1 MSTSCRS
8 DSSSGSISIACGAP
22 AGVNFTV
29 PNTGL
34 NYTSDANFINT
45 GVSRTIVPEL
55 RDQFKKY
62 LWDLR
67 SFPKGK
73 RNCYKINITRGSKY
87 LIRAHFLYGNYDG
100 LNMLPQFDLLLG
112 ANRWDTVNI
121 KNASVGRYF
130 EIIYVPS
137 LDYVH
142 ICMVDTGL
150 GTPFISAIELRTLRN
165 DIYETRFGSLETY
178 FRVDLGSNKRYR
190 YNYDVYDRY
199 WSDVDLDTWRPLNF
213 PIDADSLVQNKYQPP
228 AVVMSTAITPANVS
242 APSVISWKPDDP
254 KDSFYVYMHFTE
266 IQVLA
271 KNQTREF
278 NITLNGNPWHENMSP
293 RYHIADTI
301 YSTSG
306 ISGEKIIFSFVMTE
320 TSTLPP
326 IINAIEIYRVKE
338 FPQQDTYQGDV
349 DAITTIKS
357 VYGVTRDWQ
366 GDPCCPKDYLWE
378 GLNCTY
384 PVIDSPRIITLNLSS
399 SGLSGKIDPSI
410 LNLTMLEK
418 LDLSNNSLNG
428 EVPDFLSQ
436 LQYLKIFVSQ
446 NPYLCE
452 SGQCNFEKKQKN
464 IVTPIVASISGAL
477 ILLVAVAILWTLK
490 RRKSKALMEVND
502 ESEISRLQST
512 KKDDSLLQVKKQIY
526 SYSDVLKI
534 TNNFNTIIG
543 KGGFGTVYLGYI
555 DDSPVAVKVLSPS
568 SVNGFQQFQ
577 AEVKLLIKVHHKNL
591 TSLIGYCN
599 EGTNKAL
606 IYEYM
611 ANGNLQE
618 HLSGKHSK
626 STFLSWEDR
635 LRIAV
640 DAALGLEYLQNGC
653 KPPIIHRDV
662 KSTNI
667 LLNEHFQA
675 KLSDFG
681 LSKAIPTDGESLVS
695 TVLAGTPG
703 TRQKVIRNGNVQE
716 FPSCFSRMSTSCRSD
731 SSTGS
736 ISIACGAPAG
746 VNFTVPKT
754 GLNYTSD
761 ANFINTGVS
770 RTIVP
775 ELRDQFQRYVWNL
788 RSFPEGKR
796 NCYKINITRGSKYL
810 IGASFLYGNYDG
822 LNMLPQFDLLLG
834 ANRWDTVKIENAS
847 VGRYFEII
855 YVPSL
860 DYVHIC
866 MVDTGLGTPFISA
879 IELRSLRNDIY
890 ETRFGSLEKY
900 TRRDLGSNE
909 VYRYHYDVYDRFWS
923 NDDVDAWYDNV
934 DKWKQLN
941 FPIDADSLVQNEY
954 QPPAVVMSTAVTP
967 ANVSAPLVI
976 SWKPYDPKE
985 SFYVYMHFTEIQVL
999 AKNQTRQ
1006 FNITLNGKL
1015 WYENESPRY
1024 HSVFT
1029 RYTPKGISGK
1039 LINFSFVMTETSTL
1053 PPIINAIEIYR
1064 VKEFPQPDT
1073 YQGDVD
1079 AITTIKSVYGV
1090 TRDWQGDPCCPKD
1103 YLWEGLN
1110 CTYPVVDSPRIIT
1123 LDLSNNSLNGE
1134 VPDFLSQLQYLK
1146 ILNLENNNLSGS
1158 IPSTL
1163 VEKSKEG
1170 SLSLSV
1176 GQNPYLC
1183 ESGQCN
1189 FEKKQKNIVTAPI
1202 VASISGVLILL
1213 VAVAILWTLKRRKSK
1228 ALMVEK
1234 DQHEVSL
1241 QYIEQDDSLLQF
1253 RKQIYS
1259 YSDVLKITNN
1269 FNTVVGKG
1277 GFGTVYLGHINDTP
1291 VAVKMLSRSSAHGY
1305 QQFQAEVK
1313 LLMTVHHRNLTSLA
1327 GYCNEGTN
1335 KGLIYEYM
1343 ANGNLNEHLSG
1354 KHSKTK
1360 FLTWEDRLRIAVD
1373 AALGLEYLH
1382 NGCKPPIIHRDI
1394 KSTNILL
1401 NEHFHAKLS
1410 DFGLSKIMPT
1420 DGVTHVSTVIAGTPG
1435 YLDPDYCISNRV
1447 TEKSDVYSFGIVLLE
1462 IITRQPVIA
1471 RSQENIH
1478 ISEWVSSLIAKEDIK
1493 AIVDS
1498 RLGGD
1503 FDSNSARKV
1512 IKLAMACISPKPNE
1526 RPMMK
1531 IVVTEL
1537 METLS
1542 TELARTKYIDANLT
1556 RDSAEPVNT
1565 NMDIEL
1571 TMPRMSR
1578 SFLVAFL
1585 GFLVLAVLIQAQ
1597 DQSGFISIA
1606 CGAPAGVNFTVR
1618 QTGLNYTSD
1627 ANFINTGVSR
1637 TIVPELRHE
1646 FLRNVWNLRSFPE
1659 GKRNCYKINITRGS
1673 KYLIGAS
1680 FLYGNYDGLNMLPK
1694 FDLLLGAN
1702 RWDTVDIKNAS
1713 VSRHFE
1719 IIYVPSLDYVHICM
1733 VDTGLGTPFISAITL
1748 RSLRNDIYETEFG
1761 SLQTYIRRDLG
1772 SNKGYR
1778 YDDDVY
1784 DRYWSYDDA
1793 DTWYDNVDKWKQLNF
1808 PIDADS
1814 LVQNH
1819 YQPPAVVMSTA
1830 VTPANVSAPLVISW
1844 KPYDPK
1850 ESFYVYMHFTEI
1862 QVLAKNQTRQFNIT
1876 LNGKLWYENESPRY
1890 HSVNTIYSTS
1900 GISGKLIN
1908 FSFVMTETS
1917 TLPPIINAIE
1927 IYRVKEFPQQDT
1939 YQGDVDAITTI
1950 KSVYGVTRDWQ
1961 GDPCSPKDY
1970 LWEGLNCTYPVIDSP
1985 RIITLNLSSSG
1996 LSGKIGPSILNLTML
2011 EKLDLSNNSLN
2022 GEVPDF
2028 LSQLQYLK
2036 ILNLENNNLSGS
2048 IPSTLVEK
2056 SKEGS
2061 LSLSVGQN
2069 PYLCES
2075 GQCNFEKK
2083 QKNIVTAPIVASISG
2098 VLILLVAVAI
2108 LWTLKRRKSK
2118 EKSTALMEVNDESEI
2133 SRLRSTKKDDSL
2145 AQVKKQIYS
2154 YSDVLK
2160 ITNNFNTIIG
2170 KGGFGTVYL
2179 GYIDDSPVAVK
2190 VLSPS
2195 SVNGFRQFQAEV
2207 KLLVRVH
2214 HKNLTSL
2221 IGYCNEGTNKAL
2233 IYEYM
2238 ANGNLQEHLSGK
2250 HSKSTFLSW
2259 EDRLRIAVDA
2269 ALGLEYLQ
2277 NGCKPPIIHR
2287 DVKSTNILLNEHF
2300 QAKLSD
2306 FGLSKAIPT
2315 DGESHVS
2322 TVVAGFISIACGAPA
2337 GVNFTVPNTGLNYTS
2352 DANFINTGVS
2362 RTIVPELRDQFP
2374 RYVWNLRSFPE
2385 GKRNCYKINIT
2396 RGSKYLIGASFLYGN
2411 YDGLNMLPQF
2421 DLLLGANRWDTV
2433 KIKNASVG
2441 RYFEIIYVPSLDYVH
2456 ICMVDTGLG
2465 TPFISAIELRSL
2477 RNDIYETRFGS
2488 LQTYIRRDL
2497 GSNKDYR
2504 YDDDVYDR
2512 YWSYDD
2518 ADTWYDNVDKWK
2530 QLNFPIDAD
2539 SLVQNHYQPP
2549 AVVMSTAVTPA
2560 NVSAPL
2566 VISWMPYDPE
2576 ESFYVYMHFTEIQV
2590 LAKNQTRQFN
2600 ITLNGKL
2607 WYENESPRYH
2617 SVFTIYTPS
2626 GISGK
2631 LINFSFVMTETSTLP
2646 PIINAIE
2653 IYRVKEFPQPDTY
2666 QGDVDAITTIKSV
2679 YGVTR
2684 DWQGDPCCPKDYL
2697 WEGLNCTYPVIDSPR
2712 IITLNLSS
2720 SGLSGKIDP
2729 SILNLT
2735 MLEKLDL
2742 SNNSLNGEVPDF
2754 LSQLQHLKI
2763 LNLENNNL
2771 SGSIPSTLVQKS
2783 KEGSLSLSVG
2793 QNPHLCESGQCN
2805 EKEKGKGED
2814 KKNTVTPVVASVGG
2828 VVIILVAVAAI
2839 LWTLKRRN
2847 SKASMVEKDQSPISP
2862 QYTEQEQ
2869 DDSLLQSKKQIYS
2882 YSDVLNIT
2890 NNFNTI
2896 VGKGGFGTVYL
2907 GYIDDTP
2914 VAVKMLSPSSVH
2926 GYQQFQAEVKLLM
2939 RVHHKSLTSL
2949 VGYCNEG
2956 NNKAL
2961 IYEYMHNGNLQE
2973 HITGKRSKTKFFT
2986 WEDRLRIAVDAA
2998 SGLEYLQNGCKP
3010 PIIHRDVKS
3019 TNILLNEHFQA
3030 KLSDFGLSKI
3040 IPTDGSTHVS
3050 TVIAGTPG
3058 YLDPEYYITN
3068 RLTEKSDVYSFVTIY
3083 NASLDQ
3089 FNEIIHVPSLDSVQL
3104 CLVNTGHG
3112 TPFISA
3118 VELRTLKND
3127 TYVTRFGSLETYN
3140 RWDLGSN
3147 QAYRYNYD
3155 VYDRAWFTYGSN
3167 NDWTQLNVSISVD
3180 SLSQSDFKPP
3190 AIVMST
3196 AVTPVNASAPLVIS
3210 WEPQDQTELYY
3221 VYMHFTEVEVLE
3233 KNQTREFNIN
3243 QNGKPWYQNLSP
3255 RYQKADT
3262 IYSGI
3267 GTSGEKIKYS
3277 LEMTENS
3284 NLPPIINAIEIYRL
3298 KDFQQSD
3305 TYQGDV
3311 DVITTIKSVYK
3322 VTRDWQGDPCG
3333 PVAYLWHGLNCTYAA
3348 NQSPRITTLNLSSSG
3363 LLGKI
3368 DPSISKLAMLEK
3380 LDLSNNSLNG
3390 EVPDFLSQLQHL
3402 KILNLEKNNLSG
3414 SIPSTLVE
3422 KSKEGSLSLSVGQNS
3437 FLCESD
3443 QCNEKQKE
3451 KKKNNI
3457 VTPLVA
3463 SVSGVVILLV
3473 VMAAILWTLKRR
3485 KSKASMVEK
3494 DQSQISPQYTEQ
3506 DDSLL
3511 QFKKQIY
3518 SFSDVLKIT
3527 NNFNTTLGK
3536 GGFGTV
3542 YLGHINDT
3550 PVAVKML
3557 SPSSVHGYQQFQAEV
3572 KLLMRVHHKNL
3583 TSLVGYCNEGTSK
3596 GLIYEYMA
3604 NGNLLEHLSG
3614 KHGKT
3619 KFFTWEERLRIA
3631 VDAALGLE
3639 YLQNGCKPPII
3650 HRDVKS
3656 TNILLNEHFQAK
3668 LSDFGLSKVIPTE
3681 GVTHV
3686 STVVAGTPGYLDPEY
3701 FITNRLTE
3709 KSDVYSF
3716 GVVLLEIITSQ
3727 PVIARNQENIHISE
3741 WVSSLIMKGDI
3752 KAIVDSRL
3760 EGAYDTNSVWKAVEI
3775 ATACVSPNLN
3785 KRPIT
3790 SVIVVELK
3798 ESLAME
3804 LARTKNR
3811 GTNTRDSVTS
3821 VTMNLN
3827 TEFIPQ
3833 AR

>member
-436 LQYLKIFVSQ
+436 LQYLKILNLENNNLSGSIPSTLVEKSKEGSLSLSVSQ

-490 RRKSKALMEVND
+490 RRKSKEKSTALMEVND

-2793 QNPHLCESGQCN
+2793 QNPHLCES
-2805 EKEKGKGED
+2805 
-2814 KKNTVTPVVASVGG
+2814 
-2828 VVIILVAVAAI
+2828 
-2839 LWTLKRRN
+2839 
-2847 SKASMVEKDQSPISP
+2847 
-2862 QYTEQEQ
+2862 
-2869 DDSLLQSKKQIYS
+2869 
-2882 YSDVLNIT
+2882 
-2890 NNFNTI
+2890 
-2896 VGKGGFGTVYL
+2896 
-2907 GYIDDTP
+2907 
-2914 VAVKMLSPSSVH
+2914 
-2926 GYQQFQAEVKLLM
+2926 
-2939 RVHHKSLTSL
+2939 
-2949 VGYCNEG
+2949 
-2956 NNKAL
+2956 
-2961 IYEYMHNGNLQE
+2961 
-2973 HITGKRSKTKFFT
+2973 
-2986 WEDRLRIAVDAA
+2986 
-2998 SGLEYLQNGCKP
+2998 
-3010 PIIHRDVKS
+3010 
-3019 TNILLNEHFQA
+3019 
-3030 KLSDFGLSKI
+3030 
-3040 IPTDGSTHVS
+3040 
-3050 TVIAGTPG
+3050 
-3058 YLDPEYYITN
+3058 
-3068 RLTEKSDVYSFVTIY
+3068 
-3083 NASLDQ
+3083 
-3089 FNEIIHVPSLDSVQL
+3089 
-3104 CLVNTGHG
+3104 
-3112 TPFISA
+3112 
-3118 VELRTLKND
+3118 
-3127 TYVTRFGSLETYN
+3127 
-3140 RWDLGSN
+3140 
-3147 QAYRYNYD
+3147 
-3155 VYDRAWFTYGSN
+3155 
-3167 NDWTQLNVSISVD
+3167 
-3180 SLSQSDFKPP
+3180 
-3190 AIVMST
+3190 
-3196 AVTPVNASAPLVIS
+3196 
-3210 WEPQDQTELYY
+3210 
-3221 VYMHFTEVEVLE
+3221 
-3233 KNQTREFNIN
+3233 
-3243 QNGKPWYQNLSP
+3243 
-3255 RYQKADT
+3255 
-3262 IYSGI
+3262 
-3267 GTSGEKIKYS
+3267 
-3277 LEMTENS
+3277 
-3284 NLPPIINAIEIYRL
+3284 
-3298 KDFQQSD
+3298 
-3305 TYQGDV
+3305 
-3311 DVITTIKSVYK
+3311 
-3322 VTRDWQGDPCG
+3322 
-3333 PVAYLWHGLNCTYAA
+3333 
-3348 NQSPRITTLNLSSSG
+3348 
-3363 LLGKI
+3363 
-3368 DPSISKLAMLEK
+3368 
-3380 LDLSNNSLNG
+3380 
-3390 EVPDFLSQLQHL
+3390 
-3402 KILNLEKNNLSG
+3402 
-3414 SIPSTLVE
+3414 
-3422 KSKEGSLSLSVGQNS
+3422 
-3437 FLCESD
+3437 
-3443 QCNEKQKE
+3443 
-3451 KKKNNI
+3451 
-3457 VTPLVA
+3457 A

-3485 KSKASMVEK
+3485 KSKEK